1 MGGWFEIAG
10 VIIAAFLGAVVG
22 RSFSRLKNP
31 HWGWGYFLP
40 LMLIFLLLLITYAGL
55 NAFTPLFAWISSGRV
70 RFVIIA
76 LSVTMGAMTL
86 IGRLKNRIEKAFVFV
101 IMIGVVA
108 WGSVLPFVMP
118 LLVRNDLADLK
129 TKNNVDNIC
138 VQSTPYTCGPAAAV
152 TALRQLGVT
161 AQEGELAILSHT
173 SPIIGTMP
181 WSLYKAIQNRY
192 AADGVDCRFRHFDSI
207 SQLREADVTLAVVKD
222 AFLLDHCVA
231 ILEVGDNTV
240 TIGDPILGKI
250 RMSYKDFQSV
260 WRFYGIALKH
270 NSAKGETPRLK
281 GREAFGSPKGGP
293 T

>member
-10 VIIAAFLGAVVG
+10 VITAAFLGAVGG

-40 LMLIFLLLLITYAGL
+40 LVLIFLLLLITFAGL
-55 NAFTPLFAWISSGRV
+55 NAFTPFFAWISSGRL

-86 IGRLKNRIEKAFVFV
+86 IGRLKNRIEKTFVFV

-129 TKNNVDNIC
+129 TRTDSNNIC
-138 VQSTPYTCGPAAAV
+138 VQSTSYTCGPAAAV
-152 TALRQLGVT
+152 TALRRLGVT

-192 AADGVDCRFRHFDSI
+192 AGDGVDCRFRRFDSI
-207 SQLREADVTLAVVKD
+207 NQLREAGVTLAVVKD

-250 RMSYKDFQSV
+250 RMSYKDFEGI
-260 WRFYGIALKH
+260 WRFYGIALKL
-270 NSAKGETPRLK
+270 N
-281 GREAFGSPKGGP
+281 P

>member
-1 MGGWFEIAG
+1 MVGWFEIAG
-10 VIIAAFLGAVVG
+10 IITAAFLGAVAG

-40 LMLIFLLLLITYAGL
+40 LMLIFLLLIITFAGL

-70 RFVIIA
+70 RFVLIA
-76 LSVTMGAMTL
+76 LSVTMGATTL
-86 IGRLKNRIEKAFVFV
+86 IGRLQNRTEKAFVFV
-101 IMIGVVA
+101 IMISVVA

-118 LLVRNDLADLK
+118 LLVRNDLAGLK
-129 TKNNVDNIC
+129 TKTNVDNIC
-138 VQSTPYTCGPAAAV
+138 VQSTSYTCGPAAAV
-152 TALRQLGVT
+152 TALRQLGIT

-192 AADGVDCRFRHFDSI
+192 AADGIDCRFRQFDSI

-222 AFLLDHCVA
+222 AFMLDHCVA
-231 ILEVGDNTV
+231 IIEVGDNTV
-240 TIGDPILGKI
+240 TIGDPILGKVQ
-250 RMSYKDFQSV
+250 MSHKDFQSV

-270 NSAKGETPRLK
+270 N
-281 GREAFGSPKGGP
+281 P

>member
-10 VIIAAFLGAVVG
+10 VIIAAFLGAVGG
-22 RSFSRLKNP
+22 RLFSRLKNP

-40 LMLIFLLLLITYAGL
+40 LMLIFLLLLITCAGL

-129 TKNNVDNIC
+129 TQTNIDNIC

-231 ILEVGDNTV
+231 IIEVGDNMV

-250 RMSYKDFQSV
+250 RMSYKDFEGI

-270 NSAKGETPRLK
+270 NSAKGET
-281 GREAFGSPKGGP
+281 SSKGGP

>member
-1 MGGWFEIAG
+1 MVAWFEIAG
-10 VIIAAFLGAVVG
+10 VIIAAFLGAVGG

-31 HWGWGYFLP
+31 HWCWGYFLP
-40 LMLIFLLLLITYAGL
+40 LAFIFLLLLITYAGL
-55 NAFTPLFAWISSGRV
+55 NASTPLFAWISSGRL

-86 IGRLKNRIEKAFVFV
+86 IGRLTNRIEKAVVFV
-101 IMIGVVA
+101 VMIGIVA

-118 LLVRNDLADLK
+118 MIIRGDLADLK
-129 TKNNVDNIC
+129 TKTDENDIC
-138 VQSTPYTCGPAAAV
+138 VQSTSYTCGPAAAV

-173 SPIIGTMP
+173 SPIVGTMP

-192 AADGVDCRFRHFDSI
+192 GSDGIDCQFRHFDSV
-207 SQLREADVTLAVVKD
+207 SQLRGAGVTLAVIKD
-222 AFLLDHCVA
+222 AFMLDHCVA

-240 TIGDPILGKI
+240 TIGDPAFGKVQ
-250 RMSYKDFQSV
+250 MSYKSFQSV
-260 WRFYGIALKH
+260 WRFYGITLKH
-270 NSAKGETPRLK
+270 NSAKGKTSLK
-281 GREAFGSPKGGP
+281 DGP

>member
-1 MGGWFEIAG
+1 MVGWFEIAG
-10 VIIAAFLGAVVG
+10 VIIAAFLGAVGG

-31 HWGWGYFLP
+31 HWCWGYFLP

-55 NAFTPLFAWISSGRV
+55 NAFTPFFAWISSGRL

-86 IGRLKNRIEKAFVFV
+86 IGRLKNRTEKAFVFV
-101 IMIGVVA
+101 MMIGVVA

-129 TKNNVDNIC
+129 TQTNADNIC
-138 VQSTPYTCGPAAAV
+138 VQSTSYTCGPAAAV

-181 WSLYKAIQNRY
+181 WSLYKAIQDRY
-192 AADGVDCRFRHFDSI
+192 AGDGIDCRFRHFDSI
-207 SQLREADVTLAVVKD
+207 SQLREADVTLAVIKD

-231 ILEVGDNTV
+231 IIEVGDNTV

-250 RMSYKDFQSV
+250 QMSYKDFQSV

-270 NSAKGETPRLK
+270 N
-281 GREAFGSPKGGP
+281 P